1 MSKVLIINASP
12 RTDRS
17 ISRRLSKHFVESWI
31 NKQPTAQ
38 IIYREL
44 GKGDIPHVTE
54 AWIAGAFKPA
64 HLRSEEDL
72 EALKI
77 SDTLIKELKEADVVV
92 VATPMYNWSVPS
104 SLKAYIDQVI
114 RVNETIQIT
123 GIPAD
128 PYRGLLQNKSVYLLI
143 SRGNSGYSKGEFNA
157 HLNFQSD
164 YLKTVFHIM
173 GIDDVQELLFEGIEF
188 DRDTVE
194 TRLEAIRKTLDHL
207 ITPVR

>member
-44 GKGDIPHVTE
+44 GKADIPHVTE

-77 SDTLIKELKEADVVV
+77 SDTCIKELKEADVIV

-164 YLKTVFHIM
+164 YLKT
-173 GIDDVQELLFEGIEF
+173 
-188 DRDTVE
+188 
-194 TRLEAIRKTLDHL
+194 
-207 ITPVR
+207 